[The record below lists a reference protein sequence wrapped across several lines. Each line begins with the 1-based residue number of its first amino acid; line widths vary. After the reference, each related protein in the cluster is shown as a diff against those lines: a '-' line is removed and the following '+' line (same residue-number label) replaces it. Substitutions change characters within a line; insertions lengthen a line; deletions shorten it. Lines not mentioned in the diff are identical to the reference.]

1 MPGPDPAREQADRAA
16 AQAGSIGGRASS
28 QPPGGEGQDPAQIPV
43 LQAGGGEAEG
53 FEEAER
59 ELVEHASH
67 GDQHS
72 AGAAIEDASDED
84 EDARAAGDGEADYE
98 RTSEREDRDY

>member
-16 AQAGSIGGRASS
+16 AEAGSIGGRASS
-28 QPPGGEGQDPAQIPV
+28 EPPGVEGQDPAQIPV
-43 LQAGGGEAEG
+43 QEAGGGEAEG

-59 ELVEHASH
+59 ELIEHASH

-72 AGAAIEDASDED
+72 AGRAIEDAFDED
-84 EDARAAGDGEADYE
+84 DDPRAAGDGEADHE